1 MIFWIILTIG
11 FILALSVAHFKLGPL
26 TVAIMVTLLVAFA
39 VDRTRFL
46 EIFIIHLSVIQ
57 WTLVSLGYAFLGLT
71 WSFIEWRS
79 HVRRIFNRLD
89 ISKYSKDEVLD
100 KLPRVEENKERISS
114 WIIYWP
120 FCFMRWILE
129 DAITWITKGMI
140 RAFSGIYKKI
150 TNSVIQ

>member
-89 ISKYSKDEVLD
+89 ISKYSKDLKNLCCCFTANASLEAFLFCLYLLKD
-100 KLPRVEENKERISS
+100 K
-114 WIIYWP
+114 
-120 FCFMRWILE
+120 
-129 DAITWITKGMI
+129 
-140 RAFSGIYKKI
+140 
-150 TNSVIQ
+150 